1 MKNEDRVLET
11 FLRQYRGIFRVL
23 ITAAEQITSQYAVSF
38 EQYLLLKQIH
48 EQRNIT
54 LSELADSTRTTR
66 SAAARK
72 LRALLLDGF
81 VEQEAKLDDRRVKY
95 LRLTDK
101 GTDVEHDIRQAFLQ
115 SAQTWEQI
123 PTSLTPADI
132 TSFFTQYQQSI
143 AVWDRNRPKFQRPVL
158 RAKKDELSGH

>member
-1 MKNEDRVLET
+1 MQNEDRVFEA
-11 FLRQYRGIFRVL
+11 FLRQYREIFRVL
-23 ITAAEQITSQYAVSF
+23 INAAEQITSQYSVSF

-95 LRLTDK
+95 LRLTTK
-101 GTDVEHDIRQAFLQ
+101 GTNVERDIRQAFLQ
-115 SAQTWEQI
+115 SAEAWEEI
-123 PTSLTPADI
+123 PSSLTSEDI
-132 TSFFTQYQQSI
+132 NAFFTQYQANI
-143 AVWDRNRPKFQRPVL
+143 ATWDRTRPKFHRPVIS
-158 RAKKDELSGH
+158 AKKRALGDD